1 MESVARESKR
11 LPKMIG
17 RVNFHYFGLNV
28 SPSLN
33 SQRARALIF
42 LMPLG
47 ISNALDWFLFHWS
60 KSQAIIILILEM
72 KKLMPRGRLQFLWG
86 PGVTQDDDHILSFSQ
101 VHFDYSAFNSITTLN
116 VSSILFVW
124 PPFTEAKTDLERGTG
139 RAKAP
144 NPSLFSSKSKIFPT
158 EAVMEP

>member
-47 ISNALDWFLFHWS
+47 ISNALD
-60 KSQAIIILILEM
+60 
-72 KKLMPRGRLQFLWG
+72 
-86 PGVTQDDDHILSFSQ
+86 
-101 VHFDYSAFNSITTLN
+101 
-116 VSSILFVW
+116 
-124 PPFTEAKTDLERGTG
+124 
-139 RAKAP
+139 
-144 NPSLFSSKSKIFPT
+144 
-158 EAVMEP
+158 